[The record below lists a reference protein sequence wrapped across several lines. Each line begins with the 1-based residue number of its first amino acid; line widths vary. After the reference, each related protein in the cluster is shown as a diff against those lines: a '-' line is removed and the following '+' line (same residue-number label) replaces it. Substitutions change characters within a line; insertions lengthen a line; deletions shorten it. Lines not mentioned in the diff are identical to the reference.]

1 MRQTSFTINGEYRAI
16 PEQSQVPVNAENVVE
31 YATLELLQAS
41 PDYIAYIASQ
51 IPPRRDIK
59 ATRDAD
65 LQAMAYNGLNTRPQD
80 LANFQA
86 KIGLMADGSSTKWTN
101 TDDETV
107 TVTKQDLIDAMT
119 HGLTTGEAIWDVY
132 HTANEAI

>member
-1 MRQTSFTINGEYRAI
+1 MKQTSYTLNGEYRAI
-16 PEQSQVPVNAENVVE
+16 PEKSQVPANAENVVE
-31 YATLELLQAS
+31 HADLEALQAS

-51 IPPRRDIK
+51 IPPRADIK

-65 LQAMAYNGLNTRPQD
+65 LQAMTYNGLNTRPQD

-86 KIGLMADGSSTKWTN
+86 KLSLMADGTSTKWTN

-107 TVTKQDLIDAMT
+107 TVSKQDLIDAMT

-132 HTANEAI
+132 HTANEAL